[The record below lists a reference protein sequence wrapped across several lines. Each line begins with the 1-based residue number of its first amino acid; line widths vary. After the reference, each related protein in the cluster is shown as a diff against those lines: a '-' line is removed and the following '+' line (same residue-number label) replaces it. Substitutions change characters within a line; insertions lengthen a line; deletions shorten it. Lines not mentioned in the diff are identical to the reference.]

1 MLEDYHWIKLVQ
13 SHTLPIFNHNR
24 FIGIVKHLKH
34 CLTMNIDLKHIQSL
48 VTVALCV
55 IMAIA
60 FTSCSDDDDEPA
72 SDELT
77 SIIVGVWA
85 QDGDD
90 DIFVVNSNGTGVV
103 YGSPELYELKE
114 EGTSFTWAYKD
125 GWVKASIG
133 GVQEEE
139 MRAKSISQN
148 KIIWQR
154 YDKEA
159 SDGDGY
165 DKDAFGYYEL
175 WTWERY
181 TK

>member
-1 MLEDYHWIKLVQ
+1 MKHKL
-13 SHTLPIFNHNR
+13 L
-24 FIGIVKHLKH
+24 HL
-34 CLTMNIDLKHIQSL
+34 QSL

-55 IMAIA
+55 IMAMA

-72 SDELT
+72 ADDLT
-77 SIIVGVWA
+77 TIIVGTWA
-85 QDGDD
+85 QDGDN
-90 DIFVVNSNGTGVV
+90 DIFVVNANGTGVV
-103 YGSPELYELKE
+103 YDSPELYAQKKD
-114 EGTSFTWAYKD
+114 GANFTWSYKD
-125 GWVKASIG
+125 GWVRASIA

-139 MRAKSISQN
+139 VRAKTVSKN
-148 KIIWQR
+148 KIVWQR

-159 SDGDGY
+159 TDGDGY

>member
-1 MLEDYHWIKLVQ
+1 MKHKL
-13 SHTLPIFNHNR
+13 L
-24 FIGIVKHLKH
+24 HL
-34 CLTMNIDLKHIQSL
+34 QSL

-55 IMAIA
+55 IMAMA

-72 SDELT
+72 ADELT
-77 SIIVGVWA
+77 TIIVGTWA
-85 QDGDD
+85 QDGDN
-90 DIFVVNSNGTGVV
+90 DIFVVNANGTGVV
-103 YGSPELYELKE
+103 YGSQELYAQKKD
-114 EGTSFTWAYKD
+114 GVYFTWSYKD
-125 GWVKASIG
+125 GWVRASIA

-139 MRAKSISQN
+139 MRAKTVSRN
-148 KIIWQR
+148 KIVWQR

-159 SDGDGY
+159 SDGY